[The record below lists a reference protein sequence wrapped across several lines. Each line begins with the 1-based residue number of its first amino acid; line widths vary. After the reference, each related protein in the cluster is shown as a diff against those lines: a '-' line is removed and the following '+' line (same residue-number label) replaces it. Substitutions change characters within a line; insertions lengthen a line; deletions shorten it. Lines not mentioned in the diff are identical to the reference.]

1 MIFGLGVHKRV
12 NDLKSIIEDVN
23 KSEIVSKKVIEK
35 VIEMIGQEE
44 WHDLYDEYND
54 TRTTTGE
61 VVITLRSL
69 DQENNLLRA
78 QNKKMINCWNCEH
91 YNTGSTTCLKGKPH
105 NSGGCLKD
113 WVFRNDRRKM

>member
-1 MIFGLGVHKRV
+1 MISMTIRMTFGLGVCERM
-12 NDLKSIIEDVN
+12 NDIKSIIEDVN

-35 VIEMIGQEE
+35 IMEMIGQEE

-54 TRTTTGE
+54 TVTTTGE

-78 QNKKMINCWNCEH
+78 QNEKMLN
-91 YNTGSTTCLKGKPH
+91 LP
-105 NSGGCLKD
+105 
-113 WVFRNDRRKM
+113 

>member
-44 WHDLYDEYND
+44 WHDLYDEYNN
-54 TRTTTGE
+54 TVTTTGE

-78 QNKKMINCWNCEH
+78 QNEKMINCWNCEH

-113 WVFRNDRRKM
+113 WAFRNDRRKM